1 MWNMVEN
8 FDVGMW
14 LGTVVWNV
22 PENGDV
28 KYGGELWCGMLQ
40 RTVM

>member
-1 MWNMVEN
+1 MVDN

-28 KYGGELWCGMLQ
+28 ECGGE
-40 RTVM
+40 R